1 VTTLEALDEVDRR
14 IVAALQLNGRA
25 SWREIAAVACTSEN
39 TVARRAGRLL
49 EAGIVHVAVVRDPR
63 CAGRGHVANVFIRC
77 RNGTQFGVAQALLA
91 RPDVWSLSVVTG
103 PRDLFCQVTVGTA
116 EDLARV
122 LLSDFQHIDGIE
134 STVAE
139 TVLRTFKLSYDW
151 ARELLEPGADQ
162 IASPPSL
169 HDEQPHKLGLADTA
183 IVAAL
188 SADARRPFSAVAEE
202 TGINE
207 RTVRR
212 RFEALRHRG
221 CVNVATFVPG
231 QALGFQPEMLL
242 RIDVSPAHLHQAA
255 SRLARHRG
263 VRYLAVT
270 LGQVGLFG
278 EVYLPSLDAV
288 YRFTTDD
295 IGSLPGITGMEFI
308 TELLTLKRGY
318 VPLPASATL
327 HGAWTPS
334 DPSSSA
340 NCPRLRRLRQSP
352 AKAGKA
358 VAQRYVMRDRAALP
372 HSRPITHWNCQPG
385 TTLRSPSHR
394 HGA

>member
-1 VTTLEALDEVDRR
+1 MTTLEAVDDVGRR
-14 IVAALQLNGRA
+14 IVAALQLDGRA
-25 SWREIAAVACTSEN
+25 SWREMAAVAGASEN

-49 EAGIVHVAVVRDPR
+49 EAGLAHVAVVRDPR

-77 RNGTQFGVAQALLA
+77 RNGTQLAVAQALLA

-103 PRDLFCQVTVGTA
+103 PHDLFCQVTVGTA

-122 LLSDFQHIDGIE
+122 LLSGFQHIDGVE

-151 ARELLEPGADQ
+151 ARELLGPAAGQ
-162 IASPPSL
+162 IASPPNL
-169 HDEQPHKLGLADTA
+169 HDEQPHMLGPADTA

-188 SADARRPFSAVAEE
+188 SADARRPFAVVAEE
-202 TGINE
+202 TGIHE

-231 QALGFQPEMLL
+231 QALGFQPEMVM
-242 RIDVSPAHLHQAA
+242 RVDVSPAHLQQAA
-255 SRLARHRG
+255 DRLASHRG

-288 YRFTTDD
+288 YRFTTED
-295 IGSLPGITGMEFI
+295 IGSLPGVTGMQFT

-318 VPLPASATL
+318 IPLPASAAL
-327 HGAWTPS
+327 HGVWAPS
-334 DPSSSA
+334 DRSSSA
-340 NCPRLRRLRQSP
+340 NCPRFRRSP
-352 AKAGKA
+352 AAPSTPRPGA
-358 VAQRYVMRDRAALP
+358 PCSTAASWRSTSSPASSGTEDRCG
-372 HSRPITHWNCQPG
+372 II
-385 TTLRSPSHR
+385 
-394 HGA
+394 

>member
-1 VTTLEALDEVDRR
+1 MLARDESRYNLDGNRQITSYLPGGLCRIWETAGVTTLDALDEVDRR

-25 SWREIAAVACTSEN
+25 SWREIAAVVGTSEN

-49 EAGIVHVAVVRDPR
+49 ESGIAHVAVVRDPR

-77 RNGTQFGVAQALLA
+77 RNGTQLGVAQALMA
-91 RPDVWSLSVVTG
+91 RPEVWSLSVVTG
-103 PRDLFCQVTVGTA
+103 PYDLFCQVTVGTA

-122 LLSDFQHIDGIE
+122 LLSDIEHIDGIE
-134 STVAE
+134 STMAE

-169 HDEQPHKLGLADTA
+169 HDEQPHVLGPADTA

-188 SADARRPFSAVAEE
+188 SADARRPFAAVAEE
-202 TGINE
+202 TGIHE

-231 QALGFQPEMLL
+231 QALGFQPEMTL

-295 IGSLPGITGMEFI
+295 IGSLPGVTGMRFT

-318 VPLPASATL
+318 VPLPASAAL
-327 HGAWTPS
+327 HGAWAPNGRGPFPG
-334 DPSSSA
+334 DDERP
-340 NCPRLRRLRQSP
+340 PRQVPSP
-352 AKAGKA
+352 A
-358 VAQRYVMRDRAALP
+358 
-372 HSRPITHWNCQPG
+372 PG
-385 TTLRSPSHR
+385 R
-394 HGA
+394 

>member
-1 VTTLEALDEVDRR
+1 VAPLEALDEADRR

-25 SWREIAAVACTSEN
+25 SWREIAAVVGTSEN

-49 EAGIVHVAVVRDPR
+49 EAGIAHVAVVRDPR
-63 CAGRGHVANVFIRC
+63 CAGRGHVANIFIRC
-77 RNGTQFGVAQALLA
+77 RNGTRLGVARALLA

-103 PRDLFCQVTVGTA
+103 PHDLFCQATVETA
-116 EDLARV
+116 DDLARM
-122 LLSDFQHIDGIE
+122 LLSDFHDIVDIE
-134 STVAE
+134 STVVE
-139 TVLRTFKLSYDW
+139 TILRTFKLSYDW

-162 IASPPSL
+162 IACPPSL
-169 HDEQPHKLGLADTA
+169 HNEQPHLLGPADTA

-188 SADARRPFSAVAEE
+188 SADARRPFAAVAEE
-202 TGINE
+202 TRIHE

-221 CVNVATFVPG
+221 CVNVATFVPS

-255 SRLARHRG
+255 SLLARHRG

-295 IGSLPGITGMEFI
+295 IGSLPGVTGMQFT

-318 VPLPASATL
+318 VPLPASAVL
-327 HGAWTPS
+327 HGA
-334 DPSSSA
+334 
-340 NCPRLRRLRQSP
+340 
-352 AKAGKA
+352 
-358 VAQRYVMRDRAALP
+358 
-372 HSRPITHWNCQPG
+372 
-385 TTLRSPSHR
+385 
-394 HGA
+394 

>member
-1 VTTLEALDEVDRR
+1 VTTAQALDEVDRR
-14 IVAALQLNGRA
+14 IVAALQLDGRA
-25 SWREIAAVACTSEN
+25 SWREIAAVAGASEN

-49 EAGIVHVAVVRDPR
+49 DAGAAHIAIVRDPR
-63 CAGRGHVANVFIRC
+63 CAGLGHVANVFVRC
-77 RNGTQFGVAQALLA
+77 RSGSQLGVAQALLA
-91 RPDVWSLSVVTG
+91 RPDVWSLAVVTG
-103 PRDLFCQVTVGTA
+103 PYDLFCQVTVATA
-116 EDLARV
+116 EDFARV
-122 LLSDFQHIDGIE
+122 LLTELQHIDGIE

-151 ARELLEPGADQ
+151 GRDVLGPEAGRVA
-162 IASPPSL
+162 APPSL
-169 HDEQPHKLGLADTA
+169 HDEQPHALSPADTA

-188 SADARRPFSAVAEE
+188 TADARRPFSAVAEE

-242 RIDVSPAHLHQAA
+242 RIEVSPAHLNEAA
-255 SRLARHRG
+255 ARLARHRG

-278 EVYLPSLDAV
+278 EVYLPSLDAI

-295 IGSLPGITGMEFI
+295 LGSLPGVTGTQI
-308 TELLTLKRGY
+308 ATQLLTLKRGY
-318 VPLPASATL
+318 VPLPVS
-327 HGAWTPS
+327 
-334 DPSSSA
+334 
-340 NCPRLRRLRQSP
+340 
-352 AKAGKA
+352 
-358 VAQRYVMRDRAALP
+358 QRAR
-372 HSRPITHWNCQPG
+372 SGWPG
-385 TTLRSPSHR
+385 
-394 HGA
+394 

>member
-1 VTTLEALDEVDRR
+1 MLAIDVSRYNFDGNRRFTSSLPGGPWRIWETASVTTLETVDQVDRR

-25 SWREIAAVACTSEN
+25 SWREIAAVVGTSEN

-49 EAGIVHVAVVRDPR
+49 EAGIAHVAVVRDPR

-77 RNGTQFGVAQALLA
+77 RNGTQLGVAEALLA

-103 PRDLFCQVTVGTA
+103 PHDLFCQVTVGTA
-116 EDLARV
+116 QDLARV

-151 ARELLEPGADQ
+151 ARELLGPGADQ

-169 HDEQPHKLGLADTA
+169 HDEQPHMLGPADTA
-183 IVAAL
+183 IVSAL
-188 SADARRPFSAVAEE
+188 SADARRPFAAVAEE
-202 TGINE
+202 TGIHE

-212 RFEALRHRG
+212 RFEALQHRG

-231 QALGFQPEMLL
+231 QALGFQPEMVL
-242 RIDVSPAHLHQAA
+242 RVDVSPAHLHEAA
-255 SRLARHRG
+255 GRLARHRG

-295 IGSLPGITGMEFI
+295 IGSLPGVTGMQFT

-318 VPLPASATL
+318 VPLPASAAL
-327 HGAWTPS
+327 HGAWAP
-334 DPSSSA
+334 
-340 NCPRLRRLRQSP
+340 
-352 AKAGKA
+352 G
-358 VAQRYVMRDRAALP
+358 ALP
-372 HSRPITHWNCQPG
+372 
-385 TTLRSPSHR
+385 
-394 HGA
+394 

>member
-25 SWREIAAVACTSEN
+25 SWREIAAVVGTSEN
-39 TVARRAGRLL
+39 TAARRAGRLL
-49 EAGIVHVAVVRDPR
+49 EAGAAHIAVVRDPR

-77 RNGTQFGVAQALLA
+77 HSGSQLSVAQALLA

-103 PRDLFCQVTVGTA
+103 PHDLFCQVTVGTA

-122 LLSDFQHIDGIE
+122 LLSDFQHIHGIE

-151 ARELLEPGADQ
+151 GRDLLGPAAGQ

-169 HDEQPHKLGLADTA
+169 HDEQPHTLSPADAA

-188 SADARRPFSAVAEE
+188 TADARRPFSAVAEE
-202 TGINE
+202 TGIHE

-231 QALGFQPEMLL
+231 QALGFQPEMVL
-242 RIDVSPAHLHQAA
+242 RIDVSPAHLHEAA
-255 SRLARHRG
+255 GRLARHRRI
-263 VRYLAVT
+263 RYLAVT

-278 EVYLPSLDAV
+278 EVYLPSLNAV

-295 IGSLPGITGMEFI
+295 IGSLPGVTGTQIT
-308 TELLTLKRGY
+308 TQLLTLKRGY
-318 VPLPASATL
+318 VPLPGSAAL
-327 HGAWTPS
+327 HGAWSAS
-334 DPSSSA
+334 DRGSTGDDE
-340 NCPRLRRLRQSP
+340 RI
-352 AKAGKA
+352 
-358 VAQRYVMRDRAALP
+358 
-372 HSRPITHWNCQPG
+372 H
-385 TTLRSPSHR
+385 
-394 HGA
+394 